1 MRFSVA
7 ALSLARYP
15 FSVCIYSARGQCF
28 IVSSFSTTA
37 SKSPKA
43 HRRRLRHCRMSS
55 LDIWDKQRPYSDENP
70 YQAMSRI
77 SPDLGRAGHRPRVAS
92 NKHILH
98 RPRRD
103 CVVVLPPHADVV
115 QSGRLPERFDE
126 LCDCGRCVVIL
137 CPHRLRDHRLLSGVD
152 GSGSSAE
159 HSAALRMSSV
169 REAR

>member
-77 SPDLGRAGHRPRVAS
+77 SRICAGPVTGRGLLRTNTFCIAPAAIAS
-92 NKHILH
+92 
-98 RPRRD
+98 
-103 CVVVLPPHADVV
+103 
-115 QSGRLPERFDE
+115 
-126 LCDCGRCVVIL
+126 
-137 CPHRLRDHRLLSGVD
+137 
-152 GSGSSAE
+152 
-159 HSAALRMSSV
+159 
-169 REAR
+169 